1 MRVVIEM
8 EEDKAATGLAELR
21 KLDFI
26 TSVYEADADAL
37 MEERLKSQPTMTLA
51 EARKQTK
58 QKLRELWSR
67 KS

>member
-1 MRVVIEM
+1 MKVVIEM
-8 EEDKAATGLAELR
+8 EEEKAAMGLAELK

-26 TSVYEADADAL
+26 TSVYETDADAL
-37 MEERLKSQPTMTLA
+37 MEERLKSQPLMSLA

-58 QKLRELWSR
+58 KKLRELWSR